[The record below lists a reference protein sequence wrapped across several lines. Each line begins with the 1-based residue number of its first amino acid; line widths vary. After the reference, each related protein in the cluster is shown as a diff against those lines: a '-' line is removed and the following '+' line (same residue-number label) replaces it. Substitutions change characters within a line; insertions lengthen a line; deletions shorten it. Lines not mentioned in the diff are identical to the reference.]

1 MFSQAGGWDMQY
13 FLTGKRMQAAD
24 RYTIETLGIPSL
36 TLMERAAEACVNIM
50 EAEAIDLS
58 KPCVVCGSGNNG
70 GDGFAIARMLSER
83 GHTVQVCMAG
93 NISHCTEETSC
104 QIERLKRT
112 GTKICDG

>member
-1 MFSQAGGWDMQY
+1 MQY

-50 EAEAIDLS
+50 EAEGIDLS

-83 GHTVQVCMAG
+83 GHTVGMHG
-93 NISHCTEETSC
+93 RKHISLYRRDILSNRKAEKNRHKD
-104 QIERLKRT
+104 L
-112 GTKICDG
+112 